1 MDDTSNVKLKPL
13 VQKTS
18 NEIIQSSLANESSTT
33 NNNNNNN
40 RAKALKHL
48 LLLQP
53 PPPPLSSSNTLLTPR
68 KESIKVTLVN
78 ENETN
83 TQLLLTSNPIATGK
97 PAMSILD
104 VIAKAKANKAASTSS
119 LGGGGGGNGN
129 GNVSPITVPTSIP
142 TNTTTT
148 PRSPR
153 DFDNPNERLKSK
165 LAKKNWQTVM
175 NVAVVKEMG
184 GGGLS
189 GGGGGDMMNR
199 IDNIYATNAENW
211 TFVSIIITVVTFLSI
226 LICFL
231 VYIFFHKFR
240 T

>member
-1 MDDTSNVKLKPL
+1 MDETSAIKLKPQA
-13 VQKTS
+13 QKTS
-18 NEIIQSSLANESSTT
+18 NEIVQSSSLANESSTT
-33 NNNNNNN
+33 NN

-48 LLLQP
+48 LLQP
-53 PPPPLSSSNTLLTPR
+53 PPPSPPPPFSSSPR

-83 TQLLLTSNPIATGK
+83 TQLLLATNPIASTTNTPGK

-104 VIAKAKANKAASTSS
+104 VIAKAKANKAASAS
-119 LGGGGGGNGN
+119 G
-129 GNVSPITVPTSIP
+129 GNVSPTTAPTSIP

-184 GGGLS
+184 GGGNGMG

-199 IDNIYATNAENW
+199 LDNIYATNAENW

>member
-1 MDDTSNVKLKPL
+1 MDDTSNVKLKPP
-13 VQKTS
+13 VQKNS

-33 NNNNNNN
+33 NNNN
-40 RAKALKHL
+40 RAKTLKHL

-53 PPPPLSSSNTLLTPR
+53 PPPPPPLSSSNALLTPR

-129 GNVSPITVPTSIP
+129 VSPTTAPTSIP

-189 GGGGGDMMNR
+189 GGGGDMMNR